1 MKTRQIRAQKGFNLI
16 ELMFAIL
23 IMAITVNY
31 ATPAVQTF
39 SEKNELKQA
48 AERVYHF
55 YRYARSEAIKQ
66 NSKLYV
72 MYDGNSG
79 SNWSFGLS
87 KNQNCVPTDILTDA
101 APCKI
106 DSSSGNN
113 DGSTIETLKSVIN
126 GNPGSDYQGVSMS
139 LLDSAG
145 TAVTTLELEL
155 DPVRGSSTA
164 GGIELATQNGWKLKN
179 TISPLGE
186 IQTCVPSGSPPI
198 VGYRSCI

>member
-1 MKTRQIRAQKGFNLI
+1 MKTSQLHAQKGFNLI

-23 IMAITVNY
+23 IMAITVNF

-39 SEKNELKQA
+39 SEKNQLKQA

-66 NSKLYV
+66 NSKLYL
-72 MYDGNSG
+72 MYNNGG
-79 SNWSFGLS
+79 NWSFGLS
-87 KNQNCVPTDILTDA
+87 KTQNCVPTDLLTDP

-106 DSSSGNN
+106 NAASGAN
-113 DGSTIETLKSVIN
+113 DGSTVEIRKSVIN
-126 GNPGSDYQGVSMS
+126 GNPGSDYIGVSMS
-139 LLDSAG
+139 LVNGSG
-145 TAVTTLELEL
+145 TAVTLLQLEL

-164 GGIELATQNGWKLKN
+164 GGIVLATANGWKLKN

-186 IQTCVPSGSPPI
+186 IETCVPSGSPPI
-198 VGYRSCI
+198 IGYRACV